1 VKTNGSLAVSELF
14 YSIQGESSHAGY
26 PCLFI
31 RLAGCNLRCAYCD
44 ARYTYEEAGRPMD
57 LAEIMAFVR
66 SSPVRL
72 VEITGGE
79 PLLQKDV
86 HALMTALIA
95 DGRTVLLET
104 NGSLDLAEVA
114 EGVVKI
120 VDIKCPGS
128 GMAAMNH
135 LANLTLLTA
144 TDELKFVLRS
154 RLDYDWA
161 VNFLRENQLCPP
173 QPADRQVPK
182 LIFSAVTR
190 DLDPAELAAWLLAD
204 GLPIRLQL
212 QLHTLLWPG
221 QTRGV

>member
-1 VKTNGSLAVSELF
+1 MKTEARFAVSELF

-31 RLAGCNLRCAYCD
+31 RLAGCNLRCTYCD
-44 ARYTYEEAGRPMD
+44 ARYTYEEAGRPMG

-79 PLLQKDV
+79 PLLQKDLP
-86 HALMTALIA
+86 ALMAALLA

-104 NGSLDLAEVA
+104 NGSIDLAGVP

-120 VDIKCPGS
+120 VDVKCPGS
-128 GMAAMNH
+128 GMAARNH
-135 LANLTLLTA
+135 LTNLARLTA

-154 RLDYDWA
+154 RQDYDWA
-161 VNFLRENQLCPP
+161 VDFLRIHQLCPP
-173 QPADRQVPK
+173 HPADRLVPK

-190 DLDPAELAAWLLAD
+190 DLAPAELAAWLLAD